1 VTGTEI
7 LDLQVLELNMR
18 NESEQSEIVPDAWS
32 FSVFESILTITDSR
46 TVSVPS
52 AAAERFIN
60 LLEGRKETQSVG
72 NNEILFAIKDTFEV
86 NIDEVQAQ
94 LAKATE
100 IEARAAA
107 GYRNNIAEYC
117 TVKLTRKNK

>member
-1 VTGTEI
+1 MGTEI

-18 NESEQSEIVPDAWS
+18 NENEKSEFISDAWW
-32 FSVFESILTITDSR
+32 FSVFESVLTILDSR
-46 TVSVPS
+46 IVSAPS
-52 AAAERFIN
+52 VAAERFIN

-94 LAKATE
+94 LAKAAE
-100 IEARAAA
+100 IEARTAA
-107 GYRNNIAEYC
+107 GYRNNMPEYC
-117 TVKLTRKNK
+117 TVRLTRRNK